1 MTTGGF
7 QLTDFLGGA
16 PEETYFSFQDRFQGR
31 GGGTQ
36 KRYFQ
41 SSFNDILKQFRGN
54 LGQSIKS
61 MFPQEGGG
69 QLSFEDLT
77 QQQLGQLPT
86 FNRFLENF
94 DFNQAFGRIAPSV
107 RGATTARFAPTT
119 RFMNF

>member
-1 MTTGGF
+1 MTSRGF
-7 QLTDFLGGA
+7 ELTDFLGGA

-41 SSFNDILKQFRGN
+41 SSFNDILRQFQGN

-69 QLSFEDLT
+69 QLDFANLN

-94 DFNQAFGRIAPSV
+94 DFNQSFGRIAPSV